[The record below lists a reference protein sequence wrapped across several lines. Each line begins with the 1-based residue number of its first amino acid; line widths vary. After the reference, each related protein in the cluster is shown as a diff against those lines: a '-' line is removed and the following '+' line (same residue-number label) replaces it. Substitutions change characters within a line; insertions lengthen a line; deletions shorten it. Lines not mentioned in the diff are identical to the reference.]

1 MPDGEILA
9 VGSEQLSKEGSNST
23 ILRKINLAI
32 VGGRRG
38 RLETGKLVRKL
49 RKWSRDELC

>member
-23 ILRKINLAI
+23 ILRKINSAI